1 MEDVAAKILNLMKII
16 AEKYIEEEFGPN
28 AVIEKAVITVPAYFN
43 NSQKQATMD
52 ACKIAGL
59 KCMRIINE
67 PVAAAIACGYDQQD
81 EDKKIM
87 IFDLGGGTFD
97 ITIADV
103 YDDVIEILETFGDMN
118 LGGRDLDEAL
128 VEYCISE
135 YL

>member
-1 MEDVAAKILNLMKII
+1 
-16 AEKYIEEEFGPN
+16 
-28 AVIEKAVITVPAYFN
+28 
-43 NSQKQATMD
+43 MD

-59 KCMRIINE
+59 KCMRIISE
-67 PVAAAIACGYDQQD
+67 PTAAAIACGYHQQD
-81 EDKKIM
+81 ENKKIM

-128 VEYCISE
+128 VEYCIS
-135 YL
+135 